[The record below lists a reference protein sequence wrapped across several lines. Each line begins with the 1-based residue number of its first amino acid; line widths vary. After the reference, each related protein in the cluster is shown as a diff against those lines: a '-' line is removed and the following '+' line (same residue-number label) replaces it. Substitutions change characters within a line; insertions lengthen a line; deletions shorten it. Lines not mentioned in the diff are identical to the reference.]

1 LGLVLTIQVVLVSL
15 AALISIFFGVR
26 YFTTKE
32 FMPYHAVVTGKAW
45 SQLEP
50 GVRTSILGMLRIIA
64 GGFTTYGLALL
75 WLLIPLTARH
85 WWAPWAVLTLTCAG
99 VLPSLYVTIALRR
112 AAPAAKTP
120 VAAAAVVLTL
130 GLLGAAVSFWD

>member
-1 LGLVLTIQVVLVSL
+1 MLTFQVVLVSL

-32 FMPYHAVVTGKAW
+32 FMSYHAVVSGKAW

-50 GVRTSILGMLRIIA
+50 GLRTIILGMLRIIA
-64 GGFTTYGLALL
+64 GGFATYGIALL
-75 WLLIPLTARH
+75 WLLVPLSTKQP
-85 WWAPWAVLTLTCAG
+85 WAGWAVLTLTLAG

-112 AAPAAKTP
+112 SAPAARTP
-120 VAAAAVVLTL
+120 VVPAAAVLAL
-130 GLLGAAVSFWD
+130 GLAGAAISFWV

>member
-1 LGLVLTIQVVLVSL
+1 MPTVQVVLVSL
-15 AALISIFFGVR
+15 AALVSIFFGLR

-32 FMPYHAVVTGKAW
+32 FMPYHAVVTGKSW
-45 SQLEP
+45 TELEP

-75 WLLIPLTARH
+75 WLLIPLSTRQ
-85 WWAPWAVLTLTCAG
+85 WWAPWAVLSLTCAG

-112 AAPAAKTP
+112 FAPAARTP
-120 VAAAAVVLTL
+120 VVPAAVVFAL
-130 GLLGAAVSFWD
+130 GVLGAAVSFWD

>member
-1 LGLVLTIQVVLVSL
+1 MLTVQVVLVSL
-15 AALISIFFGVR
+15 AALISIFFGLR

-45 SQLEP
+45 AELEP
-50 GVRTSILGMLRIIA
+50 GVRISILGMLRIIA
-64 GGFTTYGLALL
+64 GGFATYGLALL
-75 WLLIPLTARH
+75 WLLIPLSARQ

-112 AAPAAKTP
+112 AVPAARTP
-120 VAAAAVVLTL
+120 VKAAALVLAL
-130 GLLGAAVSFWD
+130 GLLGAAFSLWR